1 MRQFTKVE
9 LFSVVSPGA
18 DDDPKCLHENS
29 DAMLQEILAIQEEI
43 VKGLGLDY
51 RILRMGHEELGASA
65 YEKYDIEVWMNGLG
79 KWGEASTWYFVN
91 GKILNINV
99 VNINVVN
106 INVVNIYLSYI
117 FYFNLYFISSYNL

>member
-1 MRQFTKVE
+1 MYRLRQFTKVE

-79 KWGEASTWYFVN
+79 KWGEASTWYFFKWQNFEYQCCKYQCCKYLFVLY
-91 GKILNINV
+91 ILFQ
-99 VNINVVN
+99 
-106 INVVNIYLSYI
+106 LI
-117 FYFNLYFISSYNL
+117 FYFIL